1 MLQQIKQDAL
11 RAAAVIARVE
21 GADAQAKFNLEQLT
35 RIQARIAEL
44 TKVNVQEDADLED
57 VAVTLNNVRG
67 SLP

>member
-57 VAVTLNNVRG
+57 VAVTLNNVCG